1 MPFENIFFIIL
12 MFKLRETL
20 DPALEPILLKQTFI
34 SGGRLLIR
42 LGDSDTDY
50 DKNFKFYMTTKLP
63 NPHYL
68 PEVQA
73 AGLEPPAWEDFT
85 GVMGLLL
92 LKGMT
97 PPNPSSPLHSLL
109 PPSSTRFTSE
119 SWLIPVTLLLT
130 FWLGLKSFPLLG
142 PQSPPC
148 LTSLCSFSALQSF

>member
-1 MPFENIFFIIL
+1 MNKKFEKVAAVNLMPFENIFFIIL

-73 AGLEPPAWEDFT
+73 AGLEPPA
-85 GVMGLLL
+85 
-92 LKGMT
+92 
-97 PPNPSSPLHSLL
+97 
-109 PPSSTRFTSE
+109 
-119 SWLIPVTLLLT
+119 
-130 FWLGLKSFPLLG
+130 
-142 PQSPPC
+142 
-148 LTSLCSFSALQSF
+148 